1 MRTRTDPRS
10 VNGHKLLHIDS
21 FFMGQY
27 PLSMTLLPS
36 WSPKVPSFVTDK
48 HGTHVNGDTS
58 LEQNG
63 DAVADEEEAERNEDK
78 PAAEHPSSPEISVS
92 IENPDSEHDPTT
104 NGATPQ
110 ADGDPSAPH
119 DKATSRSPTPG
130 RSMPYLEEA
139 QDGAAPA
146 ESLYQQ
152 YQLLFTHASGALSLL
167 RPVSETT
174 FRRFSDFQLYLENNL
189 EHPCGL
195 NARMYRAPMPSSM
208 GNVAGNEELEG
219 GAVDGTGVAGGRNV
233 LDGEVLRRWREL
245 DTMRRAGAWYRV
257 VGGGHMAERERR
269 MAVRELEGLLGGTLG
284 YL

>member
-1 MRTRTDPRS
+1 
-10 VNGHKLLHIDS
+10 
-21 FFMGQY
+21 
-27 PLSMTLLPS
+27 MTLLPS
-36 WSPKVPSFVTDK
+36 WSPKLPSFITDK
-48 HGTHVNGDTS
+48 HDTHVNGDAPP
-58 LEQNG
+58 EQNG
-63 DAVADEEEAERNEDK
+63 HAATDEEAAVDNEENLVAEQ
-78 PAAEHPSSPEISVS
+78 PSPPEISVS
-92 IENPDSEHDPTT
+92 IENPDPGHNPAM
-104 NGATPQ
+104 NGTSPQ
-110 ADGDPSAPH
+110 PKGDPLASH
-119 DKATSRSPTPG
+119 DRSTSRSPTPG
-130 RSMPYLEEA
+130 PSMPYLEEA
-139 QDGAAPA
+139 QDGDAPA
-146 ESLYQQ
+146 DSLYQQ

-195 NARMYRAPMPSSM
+195 NPRMYRAPVPSSM
-208 GNVAGNEELEG
+208 GVVAGNEELEG

-269 MAVRELEGLLGGTLG
+269 MAVRELEGLLGGSLG